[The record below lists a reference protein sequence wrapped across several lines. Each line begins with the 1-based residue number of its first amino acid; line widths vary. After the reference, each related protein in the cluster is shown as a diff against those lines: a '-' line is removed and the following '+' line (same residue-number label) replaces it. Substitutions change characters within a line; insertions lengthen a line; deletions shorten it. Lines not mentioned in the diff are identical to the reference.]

1 MQSQNNVKAI
11 MELQSRLDPNTA
23 DYVNRY
29 LSNAPYWLIES
40 IKVIHKKKNTVFV
53 EENEPVDYVYM
64 LVEGTVRAIDYRI
77 AGVAYDYMWFNS
89 TKTFGAM
96 EIFYKIPLYM
106 TTLMTV
112 TDCTMLKIS
121 KKNYEKWIWDDKNAL
136 KMEIE
141 STGRMT
147 LEQNLEGR
155 VFLFLQGTDRIVYF
169 FARNYEREKTD
180 KTVTF
185 EISRQEIAERS
196 GFSVKTVNRA
206 IKKMEEDGYISK
218 KGHKIIITNEQYKKM
233 REYLDPIVEHR

>member
-11 MELQSRLDPNTA
+11 MELQDRLDGETA
-23 DYVNRY
+23 EYLNKY
-29 LSNAPYWLIES
+29 LSNAPYWLLES
-40 IKVIHKKKNTVFV
+40 IKVVKKKKNTVFV
-53 EENEPVDYVYM
+53 DENEPVEYVYM
-64 LVEGTVRAIDYRI
+64 LLEGTVRAIDYRI
-77 AGVAYDYMWFNS
+77 AGVAYDYMWFYP

-112 TDCTMLKIS
+112 TDCTLIKIS
-121 KKNYEKWIWDDKNAL
+121 KRNYEKWIWDDKNAL
-136 KMEIE
+136 SMEIE

-169 FARNYEREKTD
+169 FARNYERENTD

-218 KGHKIIITNEQYKKM
+218 KGHKIIITNEQYKMM